1 MSQIN
6 SFDLISD
13 LHKDARGFRPRGA
26 WFDDFNSRTDAEK
39 QAIFDDLCEELRENE
54 AMEVTNEEHCLG
66 EFRALLKTQMDSF
79 GIDWK
84 TALEW
89 LADAEEVNVDYDQD
103 LEHFL
108 WGFGIGIPNTRKI
121 KALYKA

>member
-1 MSQIN
+1 
-6 SFDLISD
+6 
-13 LHKDARGFRPRGA
+13 
-26 WFDDFNSRTDAEK
+26 
-39 QAIFDDLCEELRENE
+39 
-54 AMEVTNEEHCLG
+54 
-66 EFRALLKTQMDSF
+66 MDSF

-108 WGFGIGIPNTRKI
+108 WGFGIGFPNIKKI